1 MTITVIDN
9 QDSFTFNLVSCFSN
23 IGEAVSVVRNN
34 EVSFRDLLTMN
45 PTVVCFSPGPGSPS
59 NLRTVKKL
67 FKQLH
72 TVKPLLGICL
82 GHQLIGVS
90 FGSVV
95 LKAKNIMHGHISNI
109 YHINKGLFR
118 KASQGFYVMRYHSLV
133 IDKASVPETIE
144 VTAWSPEGEV
154 MGIKHKELPIEG
166 MQFHPESIYTQH
178 GEQLVSNF
186 VFGVHQTL
194 LPA

>member
-1 MTITVIDN
+1 MTIVVIDN
-9 QDSFTFNLVSCFSN
+9 QDSFTFNLVSCFRR

-34 EVSFRDLLTMN
+34 EVSFRDLLAMN

-67 FKQLH
+67 FNQLH
-72 TVKPLLGICL
+72 TVIPLLGICL

-95 LKAKNIMHGHISNI
+95 LKSKNIMHGKLSKI
-109 YHINKGLFR
+109 YHSNKGIF
-118 KASQGFYVMRYHSLV
+118 SNVTQGFYAIRYHSLV
-133 IDKASVPETIE
+133 IDKSSVPDSLVI
-144 VTAWSPEGEV
+144 TAWTPTGEI
-154 MGIKHKELPIEG
+154 MGIKHKVLPIEG
-166 MQFHPESIYTQH
+166 MQFHPESIYSQH
-178 GEQLVSNF
+178 GEQLVRSF
-186 VFGVHQTL
+186 VFGVHQKL